1 MIPNFDIDIK
11 GLEEQLGKLAQFDQI
26 ANRHL
31 RRAMQ
36 ESLITVGSEVIPLIP
51 VGVSARLKNSMGSTI
66 VETEPIILTGRFGS
80 SLKDEIY
87 PKVMEFGREPGKKMP
102 PPESLLRWVHL
113 KVQPGEENEARVAF
127 LIARKIG
134 RVGIK
139 GRFYMKQGFEKAQAK
154 IVHYFNLAR
163 ERIAED
169 LENGR

>member
-1 MIPNFDIDIK
+1 MMPNFDIDVK

-36 ESLITVGSEVIPLIP
+36 ESLITIGAEVIPLIP

-66 VETEPIILTGRFGS
+66 VETEPTLITGRFGS
-80 SLKDEIY
+80 SLKNEIY
-87 PKVMEFGREPGKKMP
+87 PKVMEFGREPGKKAP
-102 PPESLLRWVHL
+102 PTEALLRWVHL
-113 KVQPGEENEARVAF
+113 KVQPGEENEERVAF

-134 RVGIK
+134 RYGIK
-139 GRFYMKQGFEKAQAK
+139 GRFYMKSGFEKAREKIIIYFTRAK
-154 IVHYFNLAR
+154 
-163 ERIAED
+163 ERIAEE